1 MKRIVKIFGVLGVL
15 LIGLS
20 TFVSA
25 GINVDA
31 SETNDFLV
39 KQQETEINI
48 IQNNLAT
55 HKDSKGNRLVYII
68 DKSDLKSSL
77 DRINSE
83 ITISE
88 IQQYLNEF
96 NRTIQKENGHGWL
109 TDKLHEVENYMKN
122 QNINSKTGERSACS
136 WAFTGAGLLHSG
148 IYTAAALGL
157 SLTGVGAAVI
167 PFAVGA
173 AYGIAGAAIC

>member
-1 MKRIVKIFGVLGVL
+1 
-15 LIGLS
+15 
-20 TFVSA
+20 
-25 GINVDA
+25 
-31 SETNDFLV
+31 
-39 KQQETEINI
+39 
-48 IQNNLAT
+48 
-55 HKDSKGNRLVYII
+55 
-68 DKSDLKSSL
+68 
-77 DRINSE
+77 
-83 ITISE
+83 
-88 IQQYLNEF
+88 
-96 NRTIQKENGHGWL
+96 
-109 TDKLHEVENYMKN
+109 MKN

>member
-1 MKRIVKIFGVLGVL
+1 MDEKSKEEYARL
-15 LIGLS
+15 LPAHSNSLS
-20 TFVSA
+20 
-25 GINVDA
+25 NM
-31 SETNDFLV
+31 
-39 KQQETEINI
+39 
-48 IQNNLAT
+48 
-55 HKDSKGNRLVYII
+55 I
-68 DKSDLKSSL
+68 DKRKSISIYYDENNLKSSL
-77 DRINSE
+77 DRIN
-83 ITISE
+83 SE

-109 TDKLHEVENYMKN
+109 TDQLHEVENYMKN